1 LKKVIMP
8 RMDVDMDSGVVV
20 EWLKSEGEE
29 VREGEPIVKVM
40 SEKVTYEV
48 PSPASG
54 KLYRCVVKAGEEVP
68 VATVIGVIMEEGDT
82 VEELEKAVEEAK
94 AAVKPAVKEERR
106 VLATPMARRLARQY
120 GIDLTKVVGT
130 GPGGRIT
137 KEDVLRLVEEAKAV
151 GPKVARVIPLTGYRK
166 SSAERLARSFR
177 EAPHASVSTVV
188 DMTEA
193 VRLREELKGK
203 GVRVSYTAMVVKAVA
218 KALREHPEVNSTY
231 EDGVVKVWEDVNV
244 CVAVATDEGLTAPVV
259 RQADKLGLR
268 ELSDAIDDLAER
280 ARAKRLEKRDVEGG
294 TFTVTNL
301 GMYGVE
307 TFTPVIN
314 PPQAAILAVGRIAK
328 RPMVV
333 GDSLEVRDT
342 AVLTLTFDHRV
353 LDGVPAAEFLSRV
366 KELLEDP
373 SWMT

>member
-1 LKKVIMP
+1 MKKVIMP

-68 VATVIGVIMEEGDT
+68 VATVIGIIMEEGDT
-82 VEELEKAVEEAK
+82 AEELEKAVEEAK
-94 AAVKPAVKEERR
+94 AAVKPAAKEERR

-120 GIDLTKVVGT
+120 GIDLTKVAGT

>member
-1 LKKVIMP
+1 MKKVIMP

>member
-1 LKKVIMP
+1 MKKVIMP

-231 EDGVVKVWEDVNV
+231 EDGVVKVWGDVNV